1 MPPQEP
7 KQGLAGA
14 YRHAWLGMQFA
25 AAILMFLGI
34 GYVLDRLLHTLPVFM
49 IGGTLVGAVLG
60 FVSIYRRIVGGD
72 GGEGGDGQTG
82 RRKAEGGRRKGPK

>member
-25 AAILMFLGI
+25 AAIFLFLGI
-34 GYVLDRLLHTLPVFM
+34 GYGLDRLLHTTPAFM
-49 IGGTLVGAVLG
+49 IGGTILGAVMG
-60 FVSIYRRIVGGD
+60 FLSIYRRII
-72 GGEGGDGQTG
+72 GGEGGDRGDGQNG
-82 RRKAEGGRRKGPK
+82 RWNAEGGRRKGPT